1 MSDRQSVLNICTN
14 AISDPETGNGR
25 FCRNLAES
33 AVLSYAERIFGQTE
47 NPTEMNFALNN
58 ADFSLPATLH
68 KVKQTGTIGF
78 CA

>member
-1 MSDRQSVLNICTN
+1 MLSYKWYNKVSDRQSVLNIC
-14 AISDPETGNGR
+14 AKAPSDPKTSNGR

-58 ADFSLPATLH
+58 
-68 KVKQTGTIGF
+68 KTIS
-78 CA
+78 